1 MVKTPRQEAQ
11 IQSLVGELRSHLPHI
26 AAKKKKKNTEI
37 TSQMQVYSPSRKV
50 FRTVYLSDEWA
61 SLEQT
66 TKDSLRC
73 SLRESREEEEGPS
86 MGQGGIQESSGQRS
100 DSGRME

>member
-1 MVKTPRQEAQ
+1 
-11 IQSLVGELRSHLPHI
+11 
-26 AAKKKKKNTEI
+26 
-37 TSQMQVYSPSRKV
+37 MQVYSPSRKV
-50 FRTVYLSDEWA
+50 FRTVYLSYEWT

-66 TKDSLRC
+66 TKDSLRR

-86 MGQGGIQESSGQRS
+86 MERGGIQESSGQRS